1 MPKRK
6 PDDPGTRS
14 NPRRNEKPSRPAG
27 GEMPERSGT
36 RDGGRSWVHD
46 EPQLEQG
53 DEPQRSGY
61 SDRETPEAPHPGT
74 RTGEPAEPRP
84 KR

>member
-1 MPKRK
+1 MAKRQHN
-6 PDDPGTRS
+6 DPGT
-14 NPRRNEKPSRPAG
+14 PAG
-27 GEMPERSGT
+27 GRRSEKPNQLAGGDATRERGSE
-36 RDGGRSWVHD
+36 RDSGRSWVQD

-61 SDRETPEAPHPGT
+61 SDRETPECKPGS
-74 RTGEPAEPRP
+74 RTGEPQRP

>member
-1 MPKRK
+1 MAKRQHN
-6 PDDPGTRS
+6 DPGT
-14 NPRRNEKPSRPAG
+14 PAG
-27 GEMPERSGT
+27 GRRSEKPKQPADRDAPRQGGGERDS
-36 RDGGRSWVHD
+36 GRSWVHD

-61 SDRETPEAPHPGT
+61 SDRETPESKPGS
-74 RTGEPAEPRP
+74 RTGEPQRP